1 VDYVV
6 APYEADA
13 QLAYLER
20 AGLVD
25 AIITQDSDLFIFG
38 CQNTLFKLDVVANT
52 VVSIS

>member
-1 VDYVV
+1 M

-25 AIITQDSDLFIFG
+25 AILTGDSDLLVFG
-38 CQNTLFKLDVVANT
+38 LVMLRPGSA
-52 VVSIS
+52 SIPQA